1 MKRSSSLPQHKS
13 YANGLNYKLPKI
25 TKNPWVTNSSTASDY
40 KYMRGEKYLPQNYMI
55 MNRDKLKT
63 IENNYFE
70 MRYLLNDKI
79 NRLEKNQRKFNDIL
93 QYSLEQNRLQNDINS
108 FNYDKHIQNY
118 KDKNKLEKEY
128 LINVINQM
136 PQMIESKID
145 KIFMDEYES
154 SQNQKQFLENL
165 KERMISELKNQ
176 RRYDY
181 IKYKQQLNELM
192 KLKENEEK
200 EKIQLMNEIQNQKLK
215 FKIKAIK
222 YQNQMYR
229 YNNPYPAGLPFYPI
243 IQPPNQPQSIGSSID
258 EFMKLFL
265 FKEMMGSYQKYND
278 YQNYLYDFLPN
289 IYSGL
294 GDSKSFREYQEF
306 KNRRNKRKLYR
317 SQESNDPYS
326 KRYKYEEN
334 GGYSSN
340 ANNVPF
346 INTGK
351 SYSKIKASN
360 NNNKMRFMTS
370 HNSVNNEDIK
380 KSKKKEKEK
389 KLHEISESKKS
400 KKKLVLKETESKE
413 SKTSKKQKSSGS
425 GGSENTNEDNSDNDS
440 NTEDKND
447 TANGQEKK
455 DDNEKKEEKKESE
468 SKEEEKKRENE
479 SDDDKNDNNHKND
492 DDDNNDEDDDDDN
505 NNDEKKEEEGQQ
517 PQSNQPQSN
526 QPQTIQQ
533 NQQPQ

>member
-1 MKRSSSLPQHKS
+1 MKRSSSLPEYRS
-13 YANGLNYKLPKI
+13 NTNGLNNKLPKI
-25 TKNPWVTNSSTASDY
+25 TKNPWLTNSSTASDY
-40 KYMRGEKYLPQNYMI
+40 KYMRGEKYLPKNYMI
-55 MNRDKLKT
+55 MNRDKLKA
-63 IENNYFE
+63 IENNYLE

-79 NRLEKNQRKFNDIL
+79 NRLEKNQRKFNEIL
-93 QYSLEQNRLQNDINS
+93 QYSLAQNSLQNDINS

-136 PQMIESKID
+136 PQMIESKIN
-145 KIFMDEYES
+145 KIFEDEYES

-200 EKIQLMNEIQNQKLK
+200 EKIQLLNEIQNQKLK
-215 FKIKAIK
+215 NKIKAIK

-229 YNNPYPAGLPFYPI
+229 YNNPYPAGFPYFPI
-243 IQPPNQPQSIGSSID
+243 IQPSNQPQSIGSSID

-278 YQNYLYDFLPN
+278 YQNYVYDFLPN
-289 IYSGL
+289 IYSSL
-294 GDSKSFREYQEF
+294 GDSKTFREFQEF

-317 SQESNDPYS
+317 SQDSNDPYS
-326 KRYKYEEN
+326 KRYMFEEN
-334 GGYSSN
+334 GGYPSN

-351 SYSKIKASN
+351 SYSKMKASN
-360 NNNKMRFMTS
+360 KNNKMRFMTS
-370 HNSVNNEDIK
+370 HNSVNNEDNK
-380 KSKKKEKEK
+380 KEKKKEKKLSEK
-389 KLHEISESKKS
+389 SGSKKS
-400 KKKLVLKETESKE
+400 TPKLVLKESKSKSKE
-413 SKTSKKQKSSGS
+413 TKTITENKSSGT
-425 GGSENTNEDNSDNDS
+425 GGSETNKEDNNSDNDS
-440 NTEDKND
+440 NTEEKKE

-455 DDNEKKEEKKESE
+455 PDNEKSEEKKESE
-468 SKEEEKKRENE
+468 SKEEDKKDGNQ
-479 SDDDKNDNNHKND
+479 SADDDG
-492 DDDNNDEDDDDDN
+492 DDDDDDS
-505 NNDEKKEEEGQQ
+505 NNDEKKEEGQQ
-517 PQSNQPQSN
+517 PQIIQQNQQA
-526 QPQTIQQ
+526 QTIQQ

>member
-1 MKRSSSLPQHKS
+1 MKRSSSLPEYRS
-13 YANGLNYKLPKI
+13 NTNGLNNKLPKI
-25 TKNPWVTNSSTASDY
+25 TKNPWLTNSSTASDY
-40 KYMRGEKYLPQNYMI
+40 KYMRGEKYLPKNYMI
-55 MNRDKLKT
+55 MNRDKLKA
-63 IENNYFE
+63 IENNYLE

-79 NRLEKNQRKFNDIL
+79 NRLEKNQRKFNEIL
-93 QYSLEQNRLQNDINS
+93 QYSLAQNSLQNDINS

-136 PQMIESKID
+136 PQMIESKIN
-145 KIFMDEYES
+145 KIFEDEYES

-200 EKIQLMNEIQNQKLK
+200 EKIQLLNEIQNQKLK
-215 FKIKAIK
+215 NKIKAIK

-229 YNNPYPAGLPFYPI
+229 YNNPYPAGFPYFPI
-243 IQPPNQPQSIGSSID
+243 IQPSNQPQSIGSSID

-278 YQNYLYDFLPN
+278 YQNYVYDFLPN
-289 IYSGL
+289 IYSSL
-294 GDSKSFREYQEF
+294 GDSKTFREFQEF

-317 SQESNDPYS
+317 SQDSNDPYS
-326 KRYKYEEN
+326 KRYMFEEN
-334 GGYSSN
+334 GGYPSN

-351 SYSKIKASN
+351 SYSKMKASN
-360 NNNKMRFMTS
+360 KNNKMRFMTS
-370 HNSVNNEDIK
+370 HNSVNNEDNK
-380 KSKKKEKEK
+380 KEKKKEKEK
-389 KLHEISESKKS
+389 KLSEKSGSKKS
-400 KKKLVLKETESKE
+400 TPKLVLKESKSKSKE
-413 SKTSKKQKSSGS
+413 TRTTKENKSSGT
-425 GGSENTNEDNSDNDS
+425 GGSENSNEDNNSDNDS
-440 NTEDKND
+440 NTEEKKE

-455 DDNEKKEEKKESE
+455 PDNEKTEEKKESE
-468 SKEEEKKRENE
+468 SKEEDKKDGNQ
-479 SDDDKNDNNHKND
+479 SADDDG
-492 DDDNNDEDDDDDN
+492 DDDDDDS
-505 NNDEKKEEEGQQ
+505 NNDEKKEEGQQ
-517 PQSNQPQSN
+517 PQIIQQNQQA
-526 QPQTIQQ
+526 QAIQQ

>member
-1 MKRSSSLPQHKS
+1 MKRSSSLPEYRS
-13 YANGLNYKLPKI
+13 NTNGLNNKLPKI
-25 TKNPWVTNSSTASDY
+25 TKNPWLTNSSTASDY
-40 KYMRGEKYLPQNYMI
+40 KYMRGEKYLPKNYMI
-55 MNRDKLKT
+55 MNRDKLKA
-63 IENNYFE
+63 IENNYLE

-79 NRLEKNQRKFNDIL
+79 NRLEKNQRKFNEIL
-93 QYSLEQNRLQNDINS
+93 QYSLAQNSLQNDINS

-136 PQMIESKID
+136 PQMIESKIN
-145 KIFMDEYES
+145 KIFEDEYES
-154 SQNQKQFLENL
+154 NQNQKQFLENL

-200 EKIQLMNEIQNQKLK
+200 EKIQLLNEIQNQKLK
-215 FKIKAIK
+215 NKIKAIK

-229 YNNPYPAGLPFYPI
+229 YNNPYPAGFPYFPI
-243 IQPPNQPQSIGSSID
+243 IQPSNQPQSIGSSID

-278 YQNYLYDFLPN
+278 YQNYVYDFLPN
-289 IYSGL
+289 IYSSI
-294 GDSKSFREYQEF
+294 GDSKTFREFQEF

-317 SQESNDPYS
+317 SQDSNDPYS
-326 KRYKYEEN
+326 KRYMFEEN
-334 GGYSSN
+334 GGYPSN

-351 SYSKIKASN
+351 SYSKMKASN
-360 NNNKMRFMTS
+360 KNNKMRFMTS
-370 HNSVNNEDIK
+370 HNSVNNEDNK
-380 KSKKKEKEK
+380 KEKKKEKKLSEK
-389 KLHEISESKKS
+389 SGSKKS
-400 KKKLVLKETESKE
+400 TPKLVLKESKSKSKE
-413 SKTSKKQKSSGS
+413 TKTITENKSSGT
-425 GGSENTNEDNSDNDS
+425 GGSETNNEDNNSDNDS
-440 NTEDKND
+440 NTEEKKE

-455 DDNEKKEEKKESE
+455 PDNEKTEEKKESE
-468 SKEEEKKRENE
+468 SKEEDKKDGNQ
-479 SDDDKNDNNHKND
+479 SADDDG
-492 DDDNNDEDDDDDN
+492 DDDDDDS
-505 NNDEKKEEEGQQ
+505 NNDEKKEEGQQ
-517 PQSNQPQSN
+517 PQIIQQNQQA
-526 QPQTIQQ
+526 QAIQQ

>member
-1 MKRSSSLPQHKS
+1 MKRSSSLPEYRS
-13 YANGLNYKLPKI
+13 NTNGLNNKLPKI
-25 TKNPWVTNSSTASDY
+25 TKNPWLTNSSTASDY
-40 KYMRGEKYLPQNYMI
+40 KYMRGEKYLPKNYMI
-55 MNRDKLKT
+55 MNRDKLKA
-63 IENNYFE
+63 IENNYLE

-79 NRLEKNQRKFNDIL
+79 NRLEKNQRKFNEIL
-93 QYSLEQNRLQNDINS
+93 QYSLAQNSLQNDINS

-136 PQMIESKID
+136 PQMIESKIN
-145 KIFMDEYES
+145 KIFEDEYES

-200 EKIQLMNEIQNQKLK
+200 EKIQLLNEIQNQKLK
-215 FKIKAIK
+215 NKIKAIK

-229 YNNPYPAGLPFYPI
+229 YNNPYPAGFPYFPI
-243 IQPPNQPQSIGSSID
+243 IQPSNQPQSIGSSID

-278 YQNYLYDFLPN
+278 YQNYVYDFLPN
-289 IYSGL
+289 IYSSL
-294 GDSKSFREYQEF
+294 GDSKTFREFQEF

-317 SQESNDPYS
+317 SQDSNDPYS
-326 KRYKYEEN
+326 KRYMFEEN
-334 GGYSSN
+334 GGYPSN

-351 SYSKIKASN
+351 SYSKMKASN
-360 NNNKMRFMTS
+360 KNNKMRFMTS
-370 HNSVNNEDIK
+370 HNSVNNEDNK
-380 KSKKKEKEK
+380 KEKKKEKKLSEK
-389 KLHEISESKKS
+389 SGSKKS
-400 KKKLVLKETESKE
+400 TPKLVLKESKSKSKE
-413 SKTSKKQKSSGS
+413 TKTITENKSSGT
-425 GGSENTNEDNSDNDS
+425 GGSETNNEDNNSDNDS
-440 NTEDKND
+440 NTEEKKE

-455 DDNEKKEEKKESE
+455 PDNEKTEEKKESE
-468 SKEEEKKRENE
+468 NKEEDKKDGNQ
-479 SDDDKNDNNHKND
+479 SADDDG
-492 DDDNNDEDDDDDN
+492 DDDDDDS
-505 NNDEKKEEEGQQ
+505 NNDEKKEEGQQ
-517 PQSNQPQSN
+517 PQIIQQNQQA
-526 QPQTIQQ
+526 QAIQQ

>member
-1 MKRSSSLPQHKS
+1 MKRSSSLPEYRS
-13 YANGLNYKLPKI
+13 NTNGLNNKLPKI
-25 TKNPWVTNSSTASDY
+25 TKNPWLTNSSTASDY
-40 KYMRGEKYLPQNYMI
+40 KYMRGEKYLPKNYMI
-55 MNRDKLKT
+55 MNRDKLKA
-63 IENNYFE
+63 IENNYLE

-79 NRLEKNQRKFNDIL
+79 NRLEKNQRKFNEIL
-93 QYSLEQNRLQNDINS
+93 QYSLAQNSLQNDINS

-136 PQMIESKID
+136 PQMIESKIN
-145 KIFMDEYES
+145 KIFEDEYES

-200 EKIQLMNEIQNQKLK
+200 EKIQLLNEIQNQKLK
-215 FKIKAIK
+215 NKIKAIK

-229 YNNPYPAGLPFYPI
+229 YNNPYPAGFPYFPI
-243 IQPPNQPQSIGSSID
+243 IQPSNQPQSIGSSID

-278 YQNYLYDFLPN
+278 YQNYVYDFLPN
-289 IYSGL
+289 IYSSL
-294 GDSKSFREYQEF
+294 GDSKTFREFQEF

-317 SQESNDPYS
+317 SQDSNDPYS
-326 KRYKYEEN
+326 KRYMFEEN
-334 GGYSSN
+334 GGYPSN

-351 SYSKIKASN
+351 SYSKMKASN
-360 NNNKMRFMTS
+360 KNNKMRFMTS
-370 HNSVNNEDIK
+370 HNSVNNEDNK
-380 KSKKKEKEK
+380 KEKKKEKKLSEK
-389 KLHEISESKKS
+389 SGSKKS
-400 KKKLVLKETESKE
+400 TPKLVLKESKSKSKE
-413 SKTSKKQKSSGS
+413 TRTTKENKSSGT
-425 GGSENTNEDNSDNDS
+425 GGSENSNEDNNSDNDS
-440 NTEDKND
+440 NTEEKKD

-455 DDNEKKEEKKESE
+455 PDNEKTEEKKESE
-468 SKEEEKKRENE
+468 SKEEDKKDGNQ
-479 SDDDKNDNNHKND
+479 SADDDG
-492 DDDNNDEDDDDDN
+492 DDDDDDS
-505 NNDEKKEEEGQQ
+505 NNDEKKEEGQQ
-517 PQSNQPQSN
+517 PQIIQQNQQA
-526 QPQTIQQ
+526 QTIQQ

>member
-25 TKNPWVTNSSTASDY
+25 TKNPWLTNSSTASDY

-181 IKYKQQLNELM
+181 IKYKQQ
-192 KLKENEEK
+192 
-200 EKIQLMNEIQNQKLK
+200 
-215 FKIKAIK
+215 
-222 YQNQMYR
+222 
-229 YNNPYPAGLPFYPI
+229 
-243 IQPPNQPQSIGSSID
+243 
-258 EFMKLFL
+258 
-265 FKEMMGSYQKYND
+265 
-278 YQNYLYDFLPN
+278 
-289 IYSGL
+289 
-294 GDSKSFREYQEF
+294 
-306 KNRRNKRKLYR
+306 
-317 SQESNDPYS
+317 
-326 KRYKYEEN
+326 
-334 GGYSSN
+334 
-340 ANNVPF
+340 
-346 INTGK
+346 
-351 SYSKIKASN
+351 
-360 NNNKMRFMTS
+360 
-370 HNSVNNEDIK
+370 
-380 KSKKKEKEK
+380 
-389 KLHEISESKKS
+389 
-400 KKKLVLKETESKE
+400 
-413 SKTSKKQKSSGS
+413 
-425 GGSENTNEDNSDNDS
+425 
-440 NTEDKND
+440 
-447 TANGQEKK
+447 
-455 DDNEKKEEKKESE
+455 
-468 SKEEEKKRENE
+468 
-479 SDDDKNDNNHKND
+479 
-492 DDDNNDEDDDDDN
+492 
-505 NNDEKKEEEGQQ
+505 
-517 PQSNQPQSN
+517 
-526 QPQTIQQ
+526 
-533 NQQPQ
+533 

>member
-1 MKRSSSLPQHKS
+1 MKRSSSLPEYRS
-13 YANGLNYKLPKI
+13 NINGLNNKLPKI
-25 TKNPWVTNSSTASDY
+25 TKNPWLTNSSTASDY
-40 KYMRGEKYLPQNYMI
+40 KYMRGEKYLPKNYMI
-55 MNRDKLKT
+55 MNRDKLKA
-63 IENNYFE
+63 IENNYLE

-79 NRLEKNQRKFNDIL
+79 NRLEKNQRKFNEIL
-93 QYSLEQNRLQNDINS
+93 QYSLAQNSLQNDINS

-136 PQMIESKID
+136 PQMIESKIN
-145 KIFMDEYES
+145 KIFEDEYES

-200 EKIQLMNEIQNQKLK
+200 EKIQLLNEIQNQKLK
-215 FKIKAIK
+215 NKIKAIK

-229 YNNPYPAGLPFYPI
+229 YNNPYPAGFPYFPI
-243 IQPPNQPQSIGSSID
+243 IQPSNQPQSIGSSID

-278 YQNYLYDFLPN
+278 YQNYVYDFLPN
-289 IYSGL
+289 IYSSL
-294 GDSKSFREYQEF
+294 GDSKTFREFQEF

-317 SQESNDPYS
+317 SQDSNDPYS
-326 KRYKYEEN
+326 KRYMFEEN
-334 GGYSSN
+334 GGYPSN

-351 SYSKIKASN
+351 SYSKMKASN
-360 NNNKMRFMTS
+360 KNNKMRFMTS
-370 HNSVNNEDIK
+370 HNSVNNEDNK
-380 KSKKKEKEK
+380 KEKKKEKKLSEK
-389 KLHEISESKKS
+389 SGSKKS
-400 KKKLVLKETESKE
+400 TPKLVLKESKSKSKE
-413 SKTSKKQKSSGS
+413 TRTTKENKSSGT
-425 GGSENTNEDNSDNDS
+425 GGSENSNEDNNSDNDS
-440 NTEDKND
+440 NTEEKKD

-455 DDNEKKEEKKESE
+455 PDNEKTEEKKESE
-468 SKEEEKKRENE
+468 SKEEDKKDGNQ
-479 SDDDKNDNNHKND
+479 SADDDG
-492 DDDNNDEDDDDDN
+492 DDDDDDS
-505 NNDEKKEEEGQQ
+505 NNDEKKEEGQQ
-517 PQSNQPQSN
+517 PQIIQQNQQA
-526 QPQTIQQ
+526 QTIQQ

>member
-13 YANGLNYKLPKI
+13 YANGLNKKLPKI
-25 TKNPWVTNSSTASDY
+25 TKNPWLTNSSTTSDY
-40 KYMRGEKYLPQNYMI
+40 KYMKGEKYLPQNYMI
-55 MNRDKLKT
+55 MNRDKLKA

-128 LINVINQM
+128 LIIVINQV

-243 IQPPNQPQSIGSSID
+243 IQSSNQPQSIGSSID

-360 NNNKMRFMTS
+360 KNNKMRFMTS

-380 KSKKKEKEK
+380 KSKKKEK
-389 KLHEISESKKS
+389 KLSEVSESKKS
-400 KKKLVLKETESKE
+400 KPKLVLKETESKE
-413 SKTSKKQKSSGS
+413 SKTSKKKKSSGS
-425 GGSENTNEDNSDNDS
+425 GSSENSNKDNSDNDS

-447 TANGQEKK
+447 TANGKEKK
-455 DDNEKKEEKKESE
+455 DNNEKSKEKKESE
-468 SKEEEKKRENE
+468 SKEEDKKDKNE
-479 SDDDKNDNNHKND
+479 SDDDKNDD
-492 DDDNNDEDDDDDN
+492 DSDNDDDDDN
-505 NNDEKKEEEGQQ
+505 NNDEKKKEEGQQ
-517 PQSNQPQSN
+517 PQTNQA
-526 QPQTIQQ
+526 QTIQQ